1 MRLNGVAPG
10 ALYRFLLSG
19 RGNREAIRWSSSAMT
34 ASNGD
39 QCISRNSADSLPERP
54 EADALAIKDHL
65 TVNATVTYAPL
76 AVWKDFHWTCTVT
89 KLRFAGAEPIRVSLR

>member
-1 MRLNGVAPG
+1 
-10 ALYRFLLSG
+10 
-19 RGNREAIRWSSSAMT
+19 MT

-39 QCISRNSADSLPERP
+39 QCISGNSTDSLPERP
-54 EADALAIKDHL
+54 EADALAIKDDL

-76 AVWKDFHWTCTVT
+76 AIWKDFHWTCTVT

>member
-1 MRLNGVAPG
+1 
-10 ALYRFLLSG
+10 
-19 RGNREAIRWSSSAMT
+19 MT
-34 ASNGD
+34 ASNGNP
-39 QCISRNSADSLPERP
+39 CISRNSADRLPEAP
-54 EADALAIKDHL
+54 AIKNDL